1 MELYVLGSESDTS
14 GRVGSADGRL
24 GCQQQQLV
32 HPVVTSSL
40 CELHSAEG
48 LPTGFRP
55 TKGCVV
61 IAEQNRL
68 SLLCA
73 CMRAC
78 FFCFFSQHFTSKQT
92 IACVAFESTSQYRL
106 VFTQSKTTPPKTTP
120 PVLMAANH
128 RANQHATKKTQ
139 VIVGNVPP
147 RPHTL
152 GRHRCHPPHPP
163 PQRRFNS
170 PSWPSRSYR
179 RSGGCHEYSHRTPVL
194 GRRTWML
201 K

>member
-14 GRVGSADGRL
+14 GRGGSADGRL

-55 TKGCVV
+55 TKGCAV

-78 FFCFFSQHFTSKQT
+78 FFFLQHFTSKQT

-139 VIVGNVPP
+139 VIVGDVPP
-147 RPHTL
+147 RP
-152 GRHRCHPPHPP
+152 P
-163 PQRRFNS
+163 
-170 PSWPSRSYR
+170 
-179 RSGGCHEYSHRTPVL
+179 
-194 GRRTWML
+194 RTWQTNTAVTPLTLLPNADLILPVGRVVLIAGAAAAMNIHTAL
-201 K
+201 PFWAGGPGC

>member
-1 MELYVLGSESDTS
+1 MEAYVLGSESDTS
-14 GRVGSADGRL
+14 GRFGSADGRL

-32 HPVVTSSL
+32 HP
-40 CELHSAEG
+40 
-48 LPTGFRP
+48 GFRP

-68 SLLCA
+68 NLLCA
-73 CMRAC
+73 CMR
-78 FFCFFSQHFTSKQT
+78 FLQHFTSKQT

-106 VFTQSKTTPPKTTP
+106 VFTQSKRIPPKMKP
-120 PVLMAANH
+120 PVATAANH
-128 RANQHATKKTQ
+128 GANRHTTKKTQ

-147 RPHTL
+147 PTHL
-152 GRHRCHPPHPP
+152 ADKHRCHLRHRL

-170 PSWPSRSYR
+170 PSWPSRSSHR
-179 RSGGCHEYSHRTPVL
+179 NGGCHEYSHRTLVL

>member
-14 GRVGSADGRL
+14 GRGGSADGRL

-40 CELHSAEG
+40 CQLHSAEG

-55 TKGCVV
+55 TKGCAV

-78 FFCFFSQHFTSKQT
+78 FFFFTTLYLQTDNCLCCFRKLVAVPPSFHSVKNDTSGF
-92 IACVAFESTSQYRL
+92 IGRES
-106 VFTQSKTTPPKTTP
+106 QSKSARYEENTGYRWECAPP
-120 PVLMAANH
+120 
-128 RANQHATKKTQ
+128 
-139 VIVGNVPP
+139 PP
-147 RPHTL
+147 RTWQTNTAVTPLALLPNADLILPVGRVVLIAGAAAAMNIHTAL
-152 GRHRCHPPHPP
+152 P
-163 PQRRFNS
+163 F
-170 PSWPSRSYR
+170 WA
-179 RSGGCHEYSHRTPVL
+179 GGPGC
-194 GRRTWML
+194 
-201 K
+201 

>member
-14 GRVGSADGRL
+14 GRGGSADGRL

-55 TKGCVV
+55 TKGCAIYCVHV
-61 IAEQNRL
+61 CVL
-68 SLLCA
+68 VFL
-73 CMRAC
+73 
-78 FFCFFSQHFTSKQT
+78 FFLQHFTSKQT

-106 VFTQSKTTPPKTTP
+106 VFTQSKTTPP
-120 PVLMAANH
+120 VLLAANH

-139 VIVGNVPP
+139 VIFGNVPP
-147 RPHTL
+147 HPHAL
-152 GRHRCHPPHPP
+152 GRQTPLSPP
-163 PQRRFNS
+163 S
-170 PSWPSRSYR
+170 PSSP
-179 RSGGCHEYSHRTPVL
+179 TQI
-194 GRRTWML
+194 
-201 K
+201 